1 MNILTIDYNDKDLAK
16 KFTDSLHESGFAVI
30 KNHPISQ
37 KLINQVYNDWESFFK
52 SNKKLDYIFD
62 YDKQDGYFPF
72 QSESAKGNSEKDL
85 KEFYHIYPNWGRI
98 PKFANTDTITLY
110 EMLLNL
116 GNEFLK
122 YIDKNCPESIRNNF
136 SEPLYNM
143 SNNSGQNLM
152 RIIHYPP
159 IDNNIKSKNVR
170 AAAHTDINLI
180 TILVSGSQP
189 GLQVKNKKG
198 EWIDVKSEKGQL
210 IINIGDMLQECS
222 NGYYPSTEH
231 QVTNPKIKNNVSRFS
246 LPLFMHP
253 RDDVILSKKY
263 TAASYLLERLKE
275 LGLK

>member
-1 MNILTIDYNDKDLAK
+1 MPRGGGGGVCVLCFVFCHAYPEI
-16 KFTDSLHESGFAVI
+16 
-30 KNHPISQ
+30 
-37 KLINQVYNDWESFFK
+37 
-52 SNKKLDYIFD
+52 
-62 YDKQDGYFPF
+62 
-72 QSESAKGNSEKDL
+72 SAKFILALFFFGIVSYIGE
-85 KEFYHIYPNWGRI
+85 EIMGIIAY
-98 PKFANTDTITLY
+98 TILRV
-110 EMLLNL
+110 L
-116 GNEFLK
+116 
-122 YIDKNCPESIRNNF
+122 
-136 SEPLYNM
+136 
-143 SNNSGQNLM
+143 
-152 RIIHYPP
+152 
-159 IDNNIKSKNVR
+159 
-170 AAAHTDINLI
+170 LI

-189 GLQVKNKKG
+189 GLQDKNKKG